1 MSTKDQERK
10 ALEQIKK
17 IIEGLGPDSYLDMTF
32 KGVIEQAA
40 DNIENDFAS
49 NYMEMYESATAALEE
64 MKRDAAGDQ
73 KTIEELRQYNRTLS
87 QQSDT
92 KSDRIDELNKKLHDA
107 AGEISEYIDKQYE
120 DKKRIEAL
128 ESEIITLKA
137 KLYDLMTV

>member
-1 MSTKDQERK
+1 MSTKEQERK

-49 NYMEMYESATAALEE
+49 NYKEMYESATAALEE

-73 KTIEELRQYNRTLS
+73 KTIAELRQYNQTLS
-87 QQSDT
+87 IQLDSEKDRADGLR
-92 KSDRIDELNKKLHDA
+92 KEVHDVIKENEEYMDRIMENEKK
-107 AGEISEYIDKQYE
+107 
-120 DKKRIEAL
+120 IETL

>member
-17 IIEGLGPDSYLDMTF
+17 IIEGLGPDSYLDTTF

-40 DNIENDFAS
+40 DNIENDFAC
-49 NYMEMYESATAALEE
+49 NYMEMYESATAALDE

-87 QQSDT
+87 IQLDSEKDRADGLRKDVQDVI
-92 KSDRIDELNKKLHDA
+92 KENEEYMDRILEN
-107 AGEISEYIDKQYE
+107 E
-120 DKKRIEAL
+120 KRIETL

>member
-17 IIEGLGPDSYLDMTF
+17 IIEGLGPGSYLDMTF

-49 NYMEMYESATAALEE
+49 NYMEMYEAAEKVISEMKEATA
-64 MKRDAAGDQ
+64 KDQ
-73 KTIEELRQYNRTLS
+73 KTIVELRQYNQTLS
-87 QQSDT
+87 IQLDSEKDRADGLRKDAQDVI
-92 KSDRIDELNKKLHDA
+92 KENEEYMDRIMEN
-107 AGEISEYIDKQYE
+107 E
-120 DKKRIEAL
+120 KRIETL